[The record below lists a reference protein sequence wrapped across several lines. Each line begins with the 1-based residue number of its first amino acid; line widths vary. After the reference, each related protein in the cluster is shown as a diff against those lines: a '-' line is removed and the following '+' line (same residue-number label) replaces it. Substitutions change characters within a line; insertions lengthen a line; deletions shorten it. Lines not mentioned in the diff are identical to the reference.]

1 MLKGIT
7 IQLFV
12 RGEITDPFG
21 APEIADG
28 HCIDVDNVLYGE
40 PSTEDVTNTLNLYG
54 KRVAYVL
61 AIPKGDTHKWTDTL
75 VRLPDG
81 VYRTI
86 GFPTHGI
93 DELMPLAWNMK
104 VKVERYDGA

>member
-1 MLKGIT
+1 MIKGVT

-21 APEIADG
+21 APEIAG
-28 HCIDVDNVLYGE
+28 GQWIDVDNVLYGE
-40 PSTEDVTNTLNLYG
+40 PSTDDVTNTLNLYG

>member
-28 HCIDVDNVLYGE
+28 QWIDVDNVLYGE
-40 PSTEDVTNTLNLYG
+40 PSTDDVTNTLNLYG

-104 VKVERYDGA
+104 VKVERYE

>member
-7 IQLFV
+7 IQLFA

-28 HCIDVDNVLYGE
+28 QWVDVDNVLYGE

-104 VKVERYDGA
+104 VKVERYDGS

>member
-28 HCIDVDNVLYGE
+28 QWIDVDNVLYGE
-40 PSTEDVTNTLNLYG
+40 PSTDDVTNTLNLYG

-93 DELMPLAWNMK
+93 DELMPLVWNMK
-104 VKVERYDGA
+104 VKVERYE

>member
-12 RGEITDPFG
+12 RGEKTDPFG

-28 HCIDVDNVLYGE
+28 NWIDVDNVLYGE
-40 PSTEDVTNTLNLYG
+40 PTTEDITNTLNLYG
-54 KRVAYVL
+54 KHVAYVL

>member
-28 HCIDVDNVLYGE
+28 NWVDVDNVLYGE
-40 PSTEDVTNTLNLYG
+40 PTTEDITNTLNLYG
-54 KRVAYVL
+54 KHVAYVL

-93 DELMPLAWNMK
+93 DELIPLAWNMK

>member
-12 RGEITDPFG
+12 IGEITDPFG

-28 HCIDVDNVLYGE
+28 HWVDVNNVLYGE

-104 VKVERYDGA
+104 VKVERYDGS

>member
-28 HCIDVDNVLYGE
+28 HTIDVDNVLYGE

>member
-1 MLKGIT
+1 M
-7 IQLFV
+7 QLVV

-28 HCIDVDNVLYGE
+28 HWIDVDNVLYGE

-54 KRVAYVL
+54 NRVAYVS

-104 VKVERYDGA
+104 VKVERYDGD

>member
-28 HCIDVDNVLYGE
+28 HWIDVDNVLYGE

-81 VYRTI
+81 VYRNI
-86 GFPTHGI
+86 RFPTHGI
-93 DELMPLAWNMK
+93 DELMQLAWNMK
-104 VKVERYDGA
+104 VKGEGYDGA

>member
-28 HCIDVDNVLYGE
+28 HWIDVDNVLYGE
-40 PSTEDVTNTLNLYG
+40 PTTEDITNTLNLYG
-54 KRVAYVL
+54 KRVSYVL

-81 VYRTI
+81 VHRTI

>member
-28 HCIDVDNVLYGE
+28 NWIDVDNVLYGE
-40 PSTEDVTNTLNLYG
+40 PTTEDITNTLNLYG

>member
-1 MLKGIT
+1 MLKGST

-12 RGEITDPFG
+12 RGGITDPFG

-28 HCIDVDNVLYGE
+28 HWIDVDNVLYGE

>member
-28 HCIDVDNVLYGE
+28 HWIDVDNVLYGE

-61 AIPKGDTHKWTDTL
+61 AIPKGDTHKWIDTL

>member
-28 HCIDVDNVLYGE
+28 QWIDVDNVLYGE
-40 PSTEDVTNTLNLYG
+40 PSTDDVTNTLNLYR

-104 VKVERYDGA
+104 VKVERYE

>member
-28 HCIDVDNVLYGE
+28 HWIDVDNVLSGE
-40 PSTEDVTNTLNLYG
+40 PSTEDATNTLNLYG

>member
-28 HCIDVDNVLYGE
+28 HWIDVDNVLYGE

-93 DELMPLAWNMK
+93 DELMPLALNMK
-104 VKVERYDGA
+104 VKVERYDGV

>member
-1 MLKGIT
+1 MIKGIT

-21 APEIADG
+21 GPEIADG
-28 HCIDVDNVLYGE
+28 NWIDVDNVLYGE